1 MQTSA
6 TVVAK
11 TQNRTALGIVHAY
24 VALNPNAKLADLRKV
39 FPNKLCPDSGV
50 GEILLPYKEAV
61 EYNQKHDMRLYF
73 TKDDEVITVAK
84 GVQVC
89 LSQIW
94 SKASLEKF
102 VKNAA
107 KLGIK
112 AADPDKELE
121 CGRCGFRYD
130 ILSKPKGRGCL
141 GWIGLIFVWIW
152 RIFVVFLVLLGIM
165 NKNKEE

>member
-1 MQTSA
+1 MKTYA
-6 TVVAK
+6 KVKAK

-24 VALNPNAKLADLRKV
+24 AALYPKAKLADLRKA

-50 GEILLPYKEAV
+50 DEILLPYKEAV
-61 EYNQKHDMRLYF
+61 EYNQKHDMSLYF

-94 SKASLEKF
+94 SKGSLEKF

-121 CGRCGFRYD
+121 CGRRGFRYD

-141 GWIGLIFVWIW
+141 GWIGLIFVWIY
-152 RIFVVFLVLLGIM
+152 RIFVGLLILLGIATSS
-165 NKNKEE
+165 KEK

>member
-1 MQTSA
+1 MQTLA

-24 VALNPNAKLADLRKV
+24 VALNPNAKLAALRKV

-61 EYNQKHDMRLYF
+61 EYNQKHDMSLYF

-84 GVQVC
+84 GVKVS

-94 SKASLEKF
+94 SKASLE
-102 VKNAA
+102 
-107 KLGIK
+107 
-112 AADPDKELE
+112 
-121 CGRCGFRYD
+121 
-130 ILSKPKGRGCL
+130 
-141 GWIGLIFVWIW
+141 
-152 RIFVVFLVLLGIM
+152 
-165 NKNKEE
+165 